1 MFYKTLFAP
10 HSASDELGNI
20 EPVIQAAQ
28 DLDCHL
34 NIVVLGEL
42 TPLTMVGDG
51 FVVEDYWQKNYTDA
65 VKRGEIRADEIRA
78 LTDTAGISAT
88 IISECLDRGQIDP
101 VVRHYAMT
109 ADATIMLNLDIFKN
123 DLLPHIFSSA
133 LMNTSRPLIMLGTSG
148 TLKGVRRAVIAWDLK
163 PQSADAL
170 RESIPF
176 IQQAEDVTL
185 LSVNIA
191 SSVTNASP
199 GDEMALYLARH
210 GIKVT
215 VENCSE
221 KEKSVGEVIAAY
233 ADTVDADLI
242 VMGAYS
248 HSRFRDWLIGSTTRD
263 ILSLT
268 GRTLLMCH

>member
-1 MFYKTLFAP
+1 
-10 HSASDELGNI
+10 
-20 EPVIQAAQ
+20 
-28 DLDCHL
+28 
-34 NIVVLGEL
+34 
-42 TPLTMVGDG
+42 MVGEG
-51 FVVEDYWQKNYTDA
+51 FVVEDYWQKNYADT
-65 VKRGEIRADEIRA
+65 VRRSEVRTEEIKILA
-78 LTDTAGISAT
+78 DTAGISAT
-88 IISECLDRGQIDP
+88 VIPECLDRGQIDP

-109 ADATIMLNLDIFKN
+109 ADATVILNLDIFKN

-133 LMNTSRPLIMLGTSG
+133 LMNTSRPLIMLGRDG
-148 TLKGVRRAVIAWDLK
+148 CLKSVRRAVIAWDLK

-176 IQQAEDVTL
+176 IQQAENVTL

-191 SSVTNASP
+191 SSVTDANP
-199 GDEMALYLARH
+199 GDDMALYLARH

-215 VENCSE
+215 VENCSDTDR
-221 KEKSVGEVIAAY
+221 SVGEVITAY

-268 GRTLLMCH
+268 GRTILMAH